1 MAPIKLS
8 ACLITR
14 DEEKYLPGCL
24 RSLHGVVDELIV
36 VDTGSTDRT
45 PAIIAEF
52 GADVRFFP
60 WCDDFSAARNEA
72 IRHATGDWIFSIDA
86 DERLLRGM
94 GPILQSTLAQ
104 APESIG
110 ALAVFCNNPALDAT
124 HAYPIKEASHDLD
137 QGSVVTHSVLRLF
150 RNLPGV
156 AFQNRCH
163 ETIEPSVKALGLS
176 CKQSA
181 VHIWHEGYRESMIK
195 ALDKLERNRKVQEMD
210 LAERPGDPWLHYN
223 MGRTLAALNLYLE
236 AEEQFRIAEAGVDPD
251 ATWRPI
257 LFRDWEIL
265 RNKAS
270 VAA

>member
-1 MAPIKLS
+1 MVRIS
-8 ACLITR
+8 ACIIAR
-14 DEEKYLPGCL
+14 DEERFLPGCL
-24 RSLHGVVDELIV
+24 RSIHGVVDELIV

-60 WCDDFSAARNEA
+60 WGDDFSAARNEA
-72 IRHATGDWIFSIDA
+72 IKQATGDWIFSIDA
-86 DERLLRGM
+86 DERLLQGM
-94 GPILQSTLAQ
+94 GPALLRPTLEQ
-104 APESIG
+104 ASAEVG

-137 QGSVVTHSVLRLF
+137 QGSVVTLSVLRLF
-150 RNLPGV
+150 RNLPGM

-181 VHIWHEGYRESMIK
+181 VHIWHEGYRESTLK

-236 AEEQFRIAEAGVDPD
+236 AEEQFRIAEDGVDPD
-251 ATWRPI
+251 ATWRGVMM
-257 LFRDWEIL
+257 RDWEIL
-265 RNKAS
+265 RKRAA
-270 VAA
+270 VAV